1 MQVEDYDS
9 TEILNPMDFMN
20 GGRTMTDC
28 ILDYANALQNR
39 DNDLDDLHATK
50 VVEYTYTKNA
60 EASAIAFMYHIL
72 EYFSQIVP
80 SANIQCLFRVKSFLS
95 FERKIN
101 RTLIRACNEEECDD
115 VDYKVLINGLNEGL
129 KDTLGFRFIVHGRT
143 DQEAIANIYVL
154 ANHLIPEMAR
164 NGLIVQGNP
173 TLRDVDSD
181 SPSLDDSP
189 ILTEYRTFF
198 KDHILHQKRNG
209 YQSLHII
216 FWSAAL
222 GRYIE
227 IQFRTATMHFYAEYG
242 KPAHRSYKQKKY
254 TPVIPDTKLQP
265 VVEAIERL
273 KLLQNPDISAIDIQ
287 HFYIDGYEDGIYS
300 YFDGAGLI
308 KPLIRKEMVLVDR
321 NVVVVR

>member
-9 TEILNPMDFMN
+9 TIILNPMDFMT

-28 ILDYANALQNR
+28 IIDYANALQNR

-50 VVEYTYTKNA
+50 IVEYTCTKNA
-60 EASAIAFMYHIL
+60 ETSAIAFMSRIL
-72 EYFSQIVP
+72 EYFSTIVP
-80 SANIQCLFRVKSFLS
+80 NANIQCLFRVKSFLS

-101 RTLIRACNEEECDD
+101 RTLIMACNDNECDD
-115 VDYKVLINGLNEGL
+115 VDYKTLINGLNDGL
-129 KDTLGFRFIVHGRT
+129 KDTLGFRFIVHGKT
-143 DQEAIANIYVL
+143 DQEAISSIYEL
-154 ANHLIPEMAR
+154 ANCLIPEMAR
-164 NGLIVQGNP
+164 SGLIAQENP
-173 TLRDVDSD
+173 ALRDVDSD

-198 KDHILHQKRNG
+198 KDYILHQKRNG

-216 FWSAAL
+216 FWSGLL

-227 IQFRTATMHFYAEYG
+227 IQFRTARMHFYAEYG
-242 KPAHRSYKQKKY
+242 KPAHRSYKKQKY

-265 VVEAIERL
+265 VIEAIERL
-273 KLLQNPDISAIDIQ
+273 KLLQNPDISTVDIQ

-321 NVVVVR
+321 NVVIVR